1 MNNESKSYRDS
12 KNRLDTYSVAE
23 KLLEDYH
30 VISLNDRLYIYNN
43 GVYEYNLKELEGA
56 IRRLGRGA
64 KTAEINSTFDN
75 LFSIAPTREE
85 SGYEL
90 VAFNN
95 CIVNFRTLE
104 TFDFDPDKY
113 VITSRV
119 FADYNVDADAS
130 TVQLVDK
137 FFNDISDNDTELR
150 DCLFEIIG
158 YCMLR
163 TAMYHRAFIL
173 KGNANNGKSDYIHII
188 DSLLTKKY
196 CTHQDLTQLST
207 LSNLKKL
214 YQCTANIIDDVME
227 LTRVDFDKIHSI
239 ITGGV
244 IATKSTGDVEFA
256 FAPYSTLVLA
266 TTHNLDFSSCNDET
280 LRRFKVIPFNTKF
293 DSTTVDRY
301 MTQNI
306 TAPSSLSVI
315 ATRAIQA
322 VNSLGR
328 EWEFPP
334 VIENTTVAYFS
345 EGNPVLAFGKAYPV
359 KRIISVYDYY
369 TDFCVWHTRTFN
381 VDSCPVS
388 ISVFGKRLS
397 DLLGYKSIPH
407 TIKRNTDTYYQAK
420 NFDFEKFRQQ
430 YEDYCKSLDNGQS
443 PMSVSA
449 YAKHLNKQDENQESS
464 VVTED

>member
-23 KLLEDYH
+23 QLLKDYH

-43 GVYEYNLKELEGA
+43 GVYEDNLKELESA

-75 LFSIAPTREE
+75 LFSMAPAREE

-119 FADYNVDADAS
+119 FADYGVDADAS
-130 TVQLVDK
+130 TVQLVDR
-137 FFNDISDNDTELR
+137 FFNDITDNDVELR

-188 DSLLTKKY
+188 DSLIGAY

-214 YQCTANIIDDVME
+214 YHHTANLIDDVME

-239 ITGGV
+239 ITGGK
-244 IATKSTGDVEFA
+244 IATKSTGEIEFS
-256 FAPYSTLVLA
+256 FRPYSTLVLA

-280 LRRFKVIPFNTKF
+280 LRRFKVVPFNTKF
-293 DSTTVDRY
+293 DSSTVDRY

-306 TAPSSLSVI
+306 TAPSSLNVI

-322 VNSLGR
+322 VSRLDK
-328 EWEFPP
+328 EWEFPT
-334 VIENTTVAYFS
+334 VVENTTVAYFS
-345 EGNPVLAFGKAYPV
+345 EGNPVLAFGKAYPI
-359 KRIISVYDYY
+359 KRIISVDDYY
-369 TDFCVWHTRTFN
+369 TDFCVWYIDIFGVQPN
-381 VDSCPVS
+381 
-388 ISVFGKRLS
+388 ISKAVFGKRLS
-397 DLLGYKSIPH
+397 ELLNIKSIPH
-407 TIKRNTDTYYQAK
+407 TIQSVKDTYYQAK
-420 NFDFEKFRQQ
+420 DFEFEKFRQQ

-443 PMSVSA
+443 PMSVSK
-449 YAKHLNKQDENQESS
+449 YAKSLDKQDENQEHP
-464 VVTED
+464 VVTEG